1 VICLLPHCGYLSQT
15 SRMLEIHQA
24 LTARGV
30 PVRVATHGGTYEPL
44 LARAG
49 VPYDVIGPPM
59 TPERCARF
67 LREQPSTGSVRQS
80 AYTDD
85 ELRAYVRAEVDY
97 FRAHKITVAVT
108 GFTLSTVLSTRVA
121 GIGLVTEHSASWV
134 PPVFERG
141 LLPVPT
147 RPVVPALRFLP
158 GPLVRRLLNAAP
170 PRVDFYCGGFNRI
183 AAELG
188 VPPVPSLAALVLGDL
203 TLVTEAPEVLGI
215 PAAEIAAWSPAGRRG
230 YRPETR
236 LRCTG
241 PLFAHLDVPVPDRV
255 ERFLDQP
262 GPIVYLAITSSPPEL
277 VRAVVRALGALD
289 VRVLVAATVH
299 DLGDLDGPRVMVGGV
314 LPSHLIMPRV
324 DLAITAGGQGSV
336 QTAMAAGTPLLG
348 LPLQIEQELNI
359 SLLERVGAARRIAL
373 RHAGTGEL
381 AAAVQAM
388 LADPGY
394 RRAAERIR
402 DRYADIDGAGNA
414 AEAIIGYAGR
424 LSAAPPAGIGT

>member
-1 VICLLPHCGYLSQT
+1 MICLIPHCAYLSQT
-15 SRMLEIHQA
+15 SRMLEIHRA

-30 PVRVATHGGTYEPL
+30 PVRVATHGGTYEHL
-44 LARAG
+44 LASAG
-49 VPYDVIGPPM
+49 VSYDVLGPPM

-67 LREQPSTGSVRQS
+67 LRDQPSTGSVRQS

-97 FRAHKITVAVT
+97 FRAHGITVAVT
-108 GFTLSTVLSTRVA
+108 GFTLSTVLSTQVA

-158 GPLVRRLLNAAP
+158 DRLVRRLLNAAP
-170 PRVDFYCGGFNRI
+170 PRVDFYCAGFNRV

-188 VPPVPSLAALVLGDL
+188 VPPVPSLAALLLGDL
-203 TLVTEAPEVLGI
+203 TLVTELPEVLGV

-236 LRCTG
+236 LCCTG
-241 PLFAHLDVPVPDRV
+241 PLFAHLDVPVPERV
-255 ERFLDQP
+255 DRFLDQP
-262 GPIVYLAITSSPPEL
+262 GPVVYVAVTSSPPEL
-277 VRAVVRALGALD
+277 VRAAVRSLAALD
-289 VRVLVAATVH
+289 ARVLVAATVH
-299 DLGDLDGPRVMVGGV
+299 DLGDLESARVMVGGV
-314 LPSHLIMPRV
+314 LPSHLVMPRV
-324 DLAITAGGQGSV
+324 DLAVTAGGQGSV

-348 LPLQIEQELNI
+348 LPLQVEQELNLA
-359 SLLERVGAARRIAL
+359 LLERLGAARRIAL
-373 RHAGTGEL
+373 RHAGTTAL
-381 AAAVQAM
+381 ATAAREM
-388 LADPGY
+388 LADPGH

-402 DRYADIDGAGNA
+402 DHYAAVDGAANA
-414 AEAIIGYAGR
+414 ADAVIGYADSR
-424 LSAAPPAGIGT
+424 